1 MNHDLEI
8 ALTAARRWRDL
19 GNLILLGGILA
30 EILIEGFCPDRL
42 SVFTLSWR
50 DHICEPRSIVILIAG
65 LITLAGLLL
74 ERTKGQDADD
84 FADQIR
90 TNLEIQSQALTMMA
104 TGRQV
109 LITPEFR
116 NLVKFKDGITAVV
129 SPDDPPDNETFM
141 FSTALDTDLNRIAGW
156 TTIPPGVA
164 DPGLKYDKWLAAG
177 ENVRIET
184 RLLPI
189 TVVGQFDSVLL
200 RERSTLTA

>member
-141 FSTALDTDLNRIAGW
+141 FQLPW
-156 TTIPPGVA
+156 IP
-164 DPGLKYDKWLAAG
+164 
-177 ENVRIET
+177 I
-184 RLLPI
+184 
-189 TVVGQFDSVLL
+189 
-200 RERSTLTA
+200 